1 MTSQRPSVIDNMLY
15 KLNELKLQRSQHLL
29 QGAAADMIQYK
40 VMAAEIDMLDYFIG
54 ELQSVAMGI
63 EDDDL

>member
-1 MTSQRPSVIDNMLY
+1 
-15 KLNELKLQRSQHLL
+15 
-29 QGAAADMIQYK
+29 MIQYK